1 MINHLAYI
9 APAGRSAS
17 ATSSSA
23 APGQRQPTLF
33 AYSTGRPIRVGD
45 VVKRGPRAKATY
57 LVDKLYMSGN
67 QPVIGLAPYSG
78 YTAFGVEEIARLELL
93 DPAYL
98 RPTTR
103 TGNTEENTREENNHE

>member
-1 MINHLAYI
+1 MINHL
-9 APAGRSAS
+9 
-17 ATSSSA
+17 
-23 APGQRQPTLF
+23 

-78 YTAFGVEEIARLELL
+78 YTSASAFGVDEIARLELI

-98 RPTTR
+98 RPLQPTTEP
-103 TGNTEENTREENNHE
+103 GNTEENTREENNHE